1 MMQKKEKLE
10 KIREELEFFGLG
22 HLAEAELEWQEG
34 KRKNPPYVVEFI
46 PPRKSY
52 LDQLIEELGDE

>member
-1 MMQKKEKLE
+1 MRRKEKLE
-10 KIREELEFFGLG
+10 RIRD
-22 HLAEAELEWQEG
+22 ELEWQEG

>member
-1 MMQKKEKLE
+1 MRRKEKLE
-10 KIREELEFFGLG
+10 RIRDELEFYGLG

-34 KRKNPPYVVEFI
+34 RRKNPPYVMVEFKQS
-46 PPRKSY
+46 RTGY